1 MSRFDS
7 FAWNLGLAQGRSAW
21 LAWRTI
27 RRYRARTILAAIGVA
42 LISALLFDMLLL
54 SHGLV
59 DSFADLLNRIG
70 YDVRVLS
77 TEGLPLSRTPIP
89 NASALADAIAKLPEV
104 ESVGRLRIQR
114 ATALHPGGGE
124 DVDVVLVGTTQ
135 TGSRAAWTITSGADL
150 PAQPSEAEA
159 CPVLITRN
167 LAALWSVAPGAT
179 LSVRATVPGVP
190 SALPAVNCRVVGIAN
205 SLFAASN
212 EYDVL
217 TTIGGMK
224 TINGGAIDDDADLVL
239 VASRASAGPAA
250 AVRAIAALRPDLH
263 VYSNVD
269 VVEQFNRNGF
279 AYFRQI
285 SIVLSSMTF
294 VFAFLLVGTLLTV
307 STNQRLGEIAA
318 LRALGIGRRRIA
330 AMLLWESALIVGAGG
345 VIALPLG
352 GAIAYGLDGILR
364 QMPGVPESL
373 HFFVFTQSALAI
385 HLLLLS
391 FTAVVAASYPIW
403 LAATLPIASTL
414 RREVVG

>member
-1 MSRFDS
+1 M
-7 FAWNLGLAQGRSAW
+7 RSAW
-21 LAWRTI
+21 LAWRTA

-77 TEGLPLSRTPIP
+77 TEGLPLSRVPIP
-89 NASALADAIAKLPEV
+89 NASALADAIARLPEV
-104 ESVGRLRIQR
+104 DAVGRLRVQR
-114 ATALHPGGGE
+114 AAASHPGQS
-124 DVDVVLVGTTQ
+124 DQDVVLIGTTQ
-135 TGSRAAWTITSGADL
+135 TGSRAAWTVTAGADL
-150 PAQPSEAEA
+150 PGRSQSAES
-159 CPVLITRN
+159 CPVLVTRN
-167 LAALWSVAPGAT
+167 LAALWSLAPRDT
-179 LSVRATVPGVP
+179 MTVRATLPGTQ
-190 SALPAVNCRVVGIAN
+190 SALPAVTCRIVGIAN
-205 SLFAASN
+205 SLFAAAN

-217 TTIGGMK
+217 TTLEGMRA
-224 TINGGAIDDDADLVL
+224 INGGTIADDADLML
-239 VASRASAGPAA
+239 VASKPSVGSAA

-263 VYSNVD
+263 VYSNED

-318 LRALGIGRRRIA
+318 LRALGIARRRIA

-345 VIALPLG
+345 ALALPLG
-352 GAIAYGLDGILR
+352 GVIAYGLDRILR

-373 HFFVFTQSALAI
+373 HFFVFTPNAVVV

-391 FTAVVAASYPIW
+391 FTALVAAAYPIW
-403 LAATLPIASTL
+403 LTATLPIASTL